1 MNPNAQSNTMPP
13 DVQSPPPDNPSPTK
27 PPVIIKQAYLPV
39 DEYAWTYYEAQ
50 KQARLFFLPY
60 NEFERLA
67 QNKIRDDLTPNMPRV
82 NDGSLAALLN
92 ETPMR
97 ILAQPFTGEAKVLES
112 IDPQSGNP
120 AYPQPWLQDLINV
133 LWNKEIIPYC
143 NTQAPFFQKQ
153 VLALYRS
160 LVYGSCPV
168 YDFFTNRY
176 GHRITDFVLPYIRDV
191 YLEVGKSSD
200 LDSDY
205 IFLDQYYTRLQ
216 LDKIIAAGNKVE
228 ATGVKSPW
236 DIKAIQNIRDSHVES
251 QKEYLSKNPAER
263 NRPVRSTQIKFTTV
277 FQRGVAAPFDTFYAT
292 GNKEDLVLVK
302 QKVNE
307 DPTGDIPIH
316 LLYSYEDLINPYGKG
331 QIEISG
337 GTQNV
342 LDYLTQLHVLANQIG
357 LQPPILIEGDRS
369 MTDLDSMIYSPTQF
383 WFTGGAKVSMMETS
397 NSMIKEFPTAYGL
410 YKNQLISMQGTS
422 TTDIPSL
429 GELDVT
435 KGKTPQA
442 IESQNDKENS
452 HDNYLLSQ
460 AVGCFSRVF
469 KSMLNIQFANM
480 QGTDVVRL
488 EADDAMRLT
497 RSGMLPADPGNP
509 NMPATNEV
517 EVDWDRMRG
526 KFDFEINPESSKVK
540 DNAGQVTKLSDILSY
555 VQENPYMLQYIRST
569 GYSLNLGEVY
579 SQIFTKLGLQN
590 IEKILEPLTA
600 QDKAAA
606 ATVPP
611 MVFDKPHIDLKY
623 SDIPATAQQQL
634 LGRVGLNV
642 SIMDVLMGPVLD
654 PNIRGVYNPQD
665 EPGYV
670 QNPVNGPLN
679 PGSAQEKMP
688 QSPQINETVMPK
700 DSSYQPNPNI
710 GAGAN
715 PIPPTAQPPVM
726 APPSSTGMAPT
737 PPSPVGGNPAQ
748 PPMAPQPGG
757 APTAP
762 GLNPNTVNLINQVAQ
777 EKGVH
782 PRIATGIVHARALGI
797 PEGEITKWLTTHGM
811 ASKPAPVRKAK

>member
-1 MNPNAQSNTMPP
+1 MNPNAQPNTIPS
-13 DVQSPPPDNPSPTK
+13 DVQTPPPDNPAPAK
-27 PPVIIKQAYLPV
+27 PPVIIKQAYLPQK
-39 DEYAWTYYEAQ
+39 EYAWTYYEAQ

-60 NEFERLA
+60 NEYERLA
-67 QNKIRDDLTPNMPRV
+67 QNKIREDLSPNMPKV

-112 IDPQSGNP
+112 IDPQTGNP
-120 AYPQPWLQDLINV
+120 AYPQPWLSDLVNV
-133 LWNKEIIPYC
+133 LWNKEIIPYA

-153 VLALYRS
+153 VLSLYRS
-160 LVYGSCPV
+160 LVYGCCPI

-176 GHRITDFVLPYIRDV
+176 GHRISDFVLPYIRDV

-205 IFLDQYYTRLQ
+205 IFLDQYYTKLQ
-216 LDKIIAAGNKVE
+216 LDKIIAAGNKIE
-228 ATGVKSPW
+228 STGVKSPW
-236 DIKAIQNIRDSHVES
+236 NIKALQNIRDSHVES
-251 QKEYLSKNPAER
+251 QKDYLSKNPAER
-263 NRPVRSTQIKFTTV
+263 NRPVRSTQIKLTTV
-277 FQRGVAAPFDTFYAT
+277 FQRGVEAPFDTFYAT
-292 GNKEDLVLVK
+292 GNKEALTIVK

-316 LLYSYEDLINPYGKG
+316 FLYSYEDLINPYGKG

-357 LQPPILIEGDRS
+357 LQPPILVEGDRS

-429 GELDVT
+429 GELNVT

-442 IESQNDKENS
+442 IETQNDKENS
-452 HDNYLLSQ
+452 HDNFLLSQ
-460 AVGCFSRVF
+460 AVQTYGKVF
-469 KSMLNIQFANM
+469 KSMLNILFANM
-480 QGTDVVRL
+480 QGTDIVRL

-497 RSGMLPADPGNP
+497 RSGMIPPDPSNP
-509 NMPATNEV
+509 NLPSSNEV
-517 EVDWDRMRG
+517 EIDWEKMRG
-526 KFDFEINPESSKVK
+526 KFDFTINPESSKVK
-540 DNAGQVTKLSDILSY
+540 DNAGQVTKLTDILQF

-579 SQIFTKLGLQN
+579 GQIFTKLGLQN
-590 IEKILEPLTA
+590 IEKLLEPLTA

-606 ATVPP
+606 ATIPP

-623 SDIPATAQQQL
+623 SDIPPTAQVQL

-642 SIMDVLMGPVLD
+642 TIMDVLMGPVLD

-670 QNPVNGPLN
+670 NNPVDGPLN
-679 PGSAQEKMP
+679 PAVRGEQMP
-688 QSPQINETVMPK
+688 NPPQINETVMPK
-700 DSSYQPNPNI
+700 GSSYAPNPNI
-710 GAGAN
+710 GAGASA
-715 PIPPTAQPPVM
+715 PSVTAQPPV
-726 APPSSTGMAPT
+726 APPASTGMAPT
-737 PPSPVGGNPAQ
+737 PSPSLGGNPT
-748 PPMAPQPGG
+748 PMAPSPPSGSPAGG
-757 APTAP
+757 PP
-762 GLNPNTVNLINQVAQ
+762 GLNPNTMALISQVAQ
-777 EKGVH
+777 EKGV
-782 PRIATGIVHARALGI
+782 PPQVAMGIVHARGLGI
-797 PEGEITKWLTTHGM
+797 PENEITNWLTKNGM
-811 ASKPAPVRKAK
+811 GGKPKKK